1 MSRWIK
7 ARMYAHVEVR
17 VPLECSIDL
26 DEFDDWAKESGYDT
40 DTPTGDDLIEFI
52 GSSPDREREVMALA
66 PEADVDVHGVW
77 AAELC
82 DATIVKEEES

>member
-1 MSRWIK
+1 MRRSIK
-7 ARMYAHVEVR
+7 VRMYAHVEVR

-52 GSSPDREREVMALA
+52 ESSPDHEREVMALA
-66 PEADVDVHGVW
+66 PNPDVDVHGVW

-82 DATIVKEEES
+82 DAEIVEEGES